1 MIMRTLA
8 FSAAAAVCLFAAR
21 PCPAADDGKSAAPQ
35 AWVYPQDW
43 KCAGRRLT
51 MHEPQVT
58 AFDPAMSRVSLRY
71 PVVLTDPLGRA
82 SWGTVELSGT
92 LRVDL
97 ASRLVRLDTLQPGKA
112 TFPGVAEADL
122 TAVQA
127 GLADALPKTVT
138 LRVELITARPG
149 AWTPEASPPKFSKD
163 PPSVVVRYR
172 PAVLVQ
178 TDGAPELLDVE
189 EFPLQYV
196 GNCATDVFRDPKTD
210 MWYLLLDGTWMNA
223 KAFAGP
229 WRRLDGPL
237 PSSMSQIPGS
247 HPRGHV
253 RRFVPGTPEFTKR
266 GLVPAAK
273 DLPEVIVTDK
283 PSELLLLAGDP
294 LFTFIPGIR
303 LMAVANTESDL
314 FFHPQTNLYYLL
326 LSGRWFTAPE
336 VEGPWT
342 AAGPLPEEFAKIP
355 RDHVR
360 GHVVWCVPGTPE
372 AAEACALASLEQ
384 RATLDKYAQAQ
395 VLYEPEGKGPVT
407 APEGGDLKAVTNTE
421 DDCFAAGKNW
431 YVCHFGVWY
440 RSEDGR
446 SKWQMCADVPEA
458 LRKLP
463 ESSPSWHIR
472 FCRPLGIE
480 GDNASFAVSSG
491 YYGTIALGGSPVY
504 GTGATQRGIV
514 RNKNWY
520 PCARTWGEN
529 RWYDPATGVFQ
540 PRSVRPRAD
549 GVTEAAD
556 WSPYTAS
563 YGRVVYYGC
572 RYYLGGRRMFQY
584 SSEEMSWDH
593 SAGRPDIYT
602 HWLAKV
608 KQREGLD
615 ASQFPFGD
623 RATEAAP
630 PEPRMGSDETGHVW
644 RVGAKGLETFEK
656 GAWIVGKPAP
666 EVIAWME
673 AVSRIDARP
682 ALWKRWRELRAAAIP
697 VNPVVTEKKK

>member
-1 MIMRTLA
+1 MLTRTLA
-8 FSAAAAVCLFAAR
+8 LSAAAALCVLAAR
-21 PCPAADDGKSAAPQ
+21 PPAAADDGKSAAPQ

-51 MHEPQVT
+51 VQEPQVT
-58 AFDPAMSRVSLRY
+58 AFDASVSRVSLRY
-71 PVVLTDPLGRA
+71 PAMLTDPLGRA
-82 SWGTVELSGT
+82 SWGTVEVAGT

-97 ASRLVRLDTLQPGKA
+97 ASRLVRLDTLQPGNA
-112 TFPGVAEADL
+112 VFPGVAQPDL
-122 TAVQA
+122 ASVQA
-127 GLADALPKTVT
+127 GLADALPKALT
-138 LRVELITARPG
+138 LRVELLTARAG
-149 AWTPEASPPKFSKD
+149 AWTPEASPPRFSKD
-163 PPSVVVRYR
+163 PPAIVVRYR

-178 TDGAPELLDVE
+178 TDGEPVLLDVE

-196 GNCATDVFRDPKTD
+196 GNTATDVFRDTKTD

-237 PSSMSQIPGS
+237 PSAMSQIPGS

-266 GLVPAAK
+266 GIVPAAK

-326 LSGRWFTAPE
+326 VSGRWFTASE
-336 VEGPWT
+336 IEGPWT

-372 AAEACALASLEQ
+372 AAEACALASLEE
-384 RATLDKYAQAQ
+384 RVTVNKYAPAQ
-395 VLYEPEGKGPVT
+395 VLFEPEGKGPV
-407 APEGGDLKAVTNTE
+407 AEPLDGDVKSVANTE
-421 DDCFAAGKNW
+421 DDCFAVGKAW
-431 YVCHFGVWY
+431 YACQRGVWFK
-440 RSEDGR
+440 SEDGR
-446 SKWQMCADVPEA
+446 SKWLTCADVPEA

-463 ESSPSWHIR
+463 ETSPSWHVR
-472 FCRPLGIE
+472 FCRALGIDGE
-480 GDNASFAVSSG
+480 TAGFAISTG
-491 YYGTIALGGSPVY
+491 YYGTIPFGTAPVY
-504 GTGATQRGIV
+504 GTGSTKRGMV

-529 RWYDPATGVFQ
+529 RWYDPATGIFQ
-540 PRSVRPRAD
+540 PRSVRSRAD
-549 GVTEAAD
+549 GTTSAD
-556 WSPYTAS
+556 EWSPYTAS

-572 RYYLGGRRMFQY
+572 RYDQGGRRMFPY
-584 SSEEMSWDH
+584 SSEEMKWDA
-593 SAGRPDIYT
+593 SAGRPDIYAL
-602 HWLAKV
+602 WLAQV
-608 KQREGLD
+608 KKRESLD

-623 RATEAAP
+623 RASETAP
-630 PEPRMGSDETGHVW
+630 AEPRLASDETGRVW
-644 RVGAKGLETFEK
+644 RTGAKGPETFEK
-656 GAWIVGKPAP
+656 GAWIAGKPAP
-666 EVIAWME
+666 EVVAWMD
-673 AVSRIDARP
+673 ALARVDARP
-682 ALWKRWRELRAAAIP
+682 AQWKRWRELRAAPIP
-697 VNPVVTEKKK
+697 VNPVVTAKTK